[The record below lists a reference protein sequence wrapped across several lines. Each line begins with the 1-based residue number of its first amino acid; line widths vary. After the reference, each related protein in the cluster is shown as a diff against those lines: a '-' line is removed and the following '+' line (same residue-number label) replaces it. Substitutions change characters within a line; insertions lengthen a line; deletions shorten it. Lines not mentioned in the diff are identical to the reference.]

1 MKSKLFKKICMSL
14 CAVIIAFGTIG
25 MSTTEADAW
34 GWKKTKVNKNR
45 NVTYSKKYYSDADM
59 TKMAKTID
67 KVVAKNIKKVGKIG
81 KDAVKGI
88 FKNGISSFGKIM
100 NNLRVGF
107 RDKAKALDEINK
119 EFEKENWDQILINL
133 RD

>member
-67 KVVAKNIKKVGKIG
+67 KAVADNSKRAKKIG
-81 KDAVKGI
+81 VEAIKGL
-88 FKNGISSFGKIM
+88 FKGGISSFKKIM
-100 NNLRVGF
+100 KELKLGF
-107 RDKAKALDEINK
+107 LEKSRALNQINK
-119 EFEKENWDQILINL
+119 EFEKEDWDKILINL